1 MVSGPTSSVPPVEWE
16 DRVWRW
22 EEHGPRPANRA
33 DRLFRDFRSAV
44 PTRLADVD
52 LRLDAPTVR
61 AVEDAVAAIARL
73 DAVATFDLTALGGA
87 LLRSESV
94 ASSKIEHLAASHRDV
109 ARILIGAAP
118 DRGVAGLVARNV
130 EAMGYAVAEAARA
143 PELSVG
149 LLLEVHQRL
158 LAHDEHDREWI
169 GRVREHQNW
178 LGGSDD
184 TPRGALFVPPRPQL
198 VTELLDDLVRF
209 ANRDDLPAIPL
220 AAIAHAQFETIH
232 PFVDGNGR
240 TGRALVHVLL
250 RRRSAPG
257 AAVVPVSTALLA
269 DTDGYF
275 DGLGDYREGRLDGW
289 VTRFARA
296 TTLAA
301 DRGAALADDLHHL
314 RSEWQDEVRPRAGSA
329 PERLLDALVQ
339 QPVVDIDAARKVA
352 PDTTD
357 ANLYKAVE
365 RLEAAGV
372 LQQLGEGA
380 RNRVWTVPAVLSL
393 LEEFERSVGRRRPS
407 AAL

>member
-1 MVSGPTSSVPPVEWE
+1 MPAVGWE
-16 DRVWRW
+16 DRAWRW
-22 EEHGPRPANRA
+22 EDHGPRPGNRA
-33 DRLFRDFRSAV
+33 DRLFRDYRSAL
-44 PTRLADVD
+44 PPRLAEVD
-52 LRLDAPTVR
+52 LRLASSTVQ
-61 AVEDAVAAIARL
+61 AVEAAAAGIAHL

-130 EAMGYAVAEAARA
+130 EAMAYAVAEVARA
-143 PELSVG
+143 PQLSVG
-149 LLLEVHQRL
+149 LLLEVHRRL
-158 LAHDEHDREWI
+158 LAHDDHDREWI

-178 LGGSDD
+178 IGGSDD
-184 TPRGALFVPPRPQL
+184 TPRDALFVPPRPEL
-198 VTELLDDLVRF
+198 VAGLLDDLVRF

-240 TGRALVHVLL
+240 TGRALIHVLL

-257 AAVVPVSTALLA
+257 AAVVPISTALLA
-269 DTDGYF
+269 DTEGYF
-275 DGLGDYREGRLDGW
+275 DGLEDYREGRVDTW

-296 TTLAA
+296 TTVAA

-352 PDTTD
+352 PGTTD
-357 ANLYKAVE
+357 TNLYQAIR

-372 LQQLGEGA
+372 LQQLGEGN
-380 RNRVWTVPAVLSL
+380 RNRVWAAPAVLSL
-393 LEEFERSVGRRRPS
+393 LEEFERSIGRRRR
-407 AAL
+407 AASLPT